1 MTQHVVTWPLTKH
14 LKLNPNAPFNSVSKP
29 KPMKSQRTKK
39 KKGHIA
45 RNILKKRFEARETER
60 TISFID

>member
-29 KPMKSQRTKK
+29 KTMKSQRAKK
-39 KKGHIA
+39 K
-45 RNILKKRFEARETER
+45 LKD
-60 TISFID
+60 ISPGTF